1 MDEDEEMRIPPLPP
15 LAPSLSSA
23 FTEPNA
29 TLPLPVSSST
39 TISKPSTSSAPASA
53 HLFQSSVPA
62 SVPTLSS
69 STLTLSSLAH
79 AASTSA
85 SGSASAS
92 ASASISAASSRNVSP
107 TLAHRYPFS
116 ASAENLTSV
125 LNNGDSKRKSQVSS
139 LSAALSTIAQE
150 ELLQLER
157 KEAER
162 RREYELAHAELERRA
177 AGRWAAGGTG
187 AGEEAVSSR
196 LTRSA
201 NASPD
206 STPLFGHSRP
216 HLHPISNSDPH
227 SQRRETHRHEY
238 DEQARFEYGSRPHS
252 EYYDRQHHSVYC
264 DGDSMV
270 DARTYGGQ
278 HRGSEFTGGLVPRL
292 PSCHHEECH
301 KSYRTLLKMTRHQN
315 QNSGLHSSTSVP
327 DVVGHVHSAATG
339 GGSGHSHSKTVHR
352 HHPYEPAASSSSS
365 VLQHHHHH
373 SHPPHPAP
381 LPLSSSGGP
390 LRKPSPTDT
399 TPSPISEEGTR
410 LLPPLPPLS
419 ASSASYGPLSSNS
432 NADEYA
438 YYTPSTSPFLHAPY
452 PHSHGGTPPGTPA
465 PLTMMSRRKKGNNNT
480 SGASGSKFAIDSLL
494 SSPKERPAPLHL
506 PPLHSSVHSH
516 SHSHSHVSNGAPTP
530 ALSTGSASQSSPES
544 GMYHPAAIRAG
555 HGAEEEDVMMKE
567 EEDEDEEDV
576 RDRRML
582 PPILFPPPPTRS
594 RPSSEH
600 DAMSPVRLSPM
611 GSYDGSGG
619 FHSAMMV
626 KQQQSS
632 TLPPLIPGLPTSASP
647 PLSSATLSGSS
658 GGRMS
663 GASSP
668 TTPVSGNAQAHSH
681 LAHSVRIAFGMTP
694 IHPPNYFSSRGRST
708 LGFGSSSVRGT
719 AATAVGN
726 HPNGSGSG
734 SGSSSSGRSETASVR
749 SASPPIVLPPLRIS
763 SVEEEEERNGVRT
776 PAEEG
781 SSVTTTTKTSSSNK
795 TVTEL
800 PHLDELAGRLGQL
813 VKTKQSGLSI
823 QRPREPERDDN
834 MELE

>member
-1 MDEDEEMRIPPLPP
+1 
-15 LAPSLSSA
+15 
-23 FTEPNA
+23 
-29 TLPLPVSSST
+29 
-39 TISKPSTSSAPASA
+39 
-53 HLFQSSVPA
+53 
-62 SVPTLSS
+62 
-69 STLTLSSLAH
+69 
-79 AASTSA
+79 
-85 SGSASAS
+85 
-92 ASASISAASSRNVSP
+92 
-107 TLAHRYPFS
+107 
-116 ASAENLTSV
+116 
-125 LNNGDSKRKSQVSS
+125 
-139 LSAALSTIAQE
+139 
-150 ELLQLER
+150 
-157 KEAER
+157 
-162 RREYELAHAELERRA
+162 
-177 AGRWAAGGTG
+177 
-187 AGEEAVSSR
+187 
-196 LTRSA
+196 
-201 NASPD
+201 
-206 STPLFGHSRP
+206 
-216 HLHPISNSDPH
+216 
-227 SQRRETHRHEY
+227 
-238 DEQARFEYGSRPHS
+238 
-252 EYYDRQHHSVYC
+252 
-264 DGDSMV
+264 
-270 DARTYGGQ
+270 
-278 HRGSEFTGGLVPRL
+278 
-292 PSCHHEECH
+292 
-301 KSYRTLLKMTRHQN
+301 
-315 QNSGLHSSTSVP
+315 
-327 DVVGHVHSAATG
+327 
-339 GGSGHSHSKTVHR
+339 
-352 HHPYEPAASSSSS
+352 
-365 VLQHHHHH
+365 
-373 SHPPHPAP
+373 
-381 LPLSSSGGP
+381 
-390 LRKPSPTDT
+390 
-399 TPSPISEEGTR
+399 
-410 LLPPLPPLS
+410 
-419 ASSASYGPLSSNS
+419 
-432 NADEYA
+432 
-438 YYTPSTSPFLHAPY
+438 
-452 PHSHGGTPPGTPA
+452 
-465 PLTMMSRRKKGNNNT
+465 MMSRRKKGNNNT

>member
-1 MDEDEEMRIPPLPP
+1 MKIHAPNHHKGHHNQHHQHHHQYAPPTTHLTATTTSAATATAASVNSGSAITLTHPDATRKTRSRRMDEDEEMRIPPLPP

-62 SVPTLSS
+62 SVPALSS

-177 AGRWAAGGTG
+177 AGRWAAGGAG
-187 AGEEAVSSR
+187 GEEAVSSR

-216 HLHPISNSDPH
+216 HLHPTSNSDSH

-270 DARTYGGQ
+270 DART
-278 HRGSEFTGGLVPRL
+278 
-292 PSCHHEECH
+292 
-301 KSYRTLLKMTRHQN
+301 
-315 QNSGLHSSTSVP
+315 
-327 DVVGHVHSAATG
+327 
-339 GGSGHSHSKTVHR
+339 
-352 HHPYEPAASSSSS
+352 
-365 VLQHHHHH
+365 
-373 SHPPHPAP
+373 
-381 LPLSSSGGP
+381 
-390 LRKPSPTDT
+390 
-399 TPSPISEEGTR
+399 R

-419 ASSASYGPLSSNS
+419 ASSASYGPLGSGS

-438 YYTPSTSPFLHAPY
+438 YYTPSTSPFLHAVRNMNVGRSRTSSRVPSRAPSPVPLHLPPSVIAASNAFSDHAGSTSSSKPAATAASTSSSTAPLSSALSPSFGGGRSTTDRYHRSHRSHPSLYSSPLDGGFGATTGGSSGGPLHGHSGLDTPSSYRAHRTGGQPY

-681 LAHSVRIAFGMTP
+681 LAHS
-694 IHPPNYFSSRGRST
+694 
-708 LGFGSSSVRGT
+708 
-719 AATAVGN
+719 
-726 HPNGSGSG
+726 
-734 SGSSSSGRSETASVR
+734 
-749 SASPPIVLPPLRIS
+749 
-763 SVEEEEERNGVRT
+763 
-776 PAEEG
+776 
-781 SSVTTTTKTSSSNK
+781 
-795 TVTEL
+795 
-800 PHLDELAGRLGQL
+800 L